1 MLEQSDK
8 MSWLDEIVNSHKEFE
23 SPQSFYKWSA
33 LTAISAV
40 VKDNIWIDRYLYK
53 LYPNVYTML
62 HAESGMKKGP
72 PVAMGRQLV
81 KHAIGDSAIIT
92 GRSSIQGILKE
103 MGTSRTEPGGRIVH
117 NNATF
122 ICSSELA
129 SSIVDDPVSTQILT
143 DLYDRNYNEGNW
155 KSLLKME
162 SFSLKNP
169 CLSMLTATN
178 PAMSDAFFKE
188 GSAIKGGY
196 FARTFIVHESKRN
209 RPNSLLVPPVTKIDY
224 KEAAEYLKQ
233 LALLRGEFE
242 PLGSRTHSEI
252 HKYGMKDV
260 STGDTYYYTGAGI
273 TYEKWY
279 EEFVEMMDEQEIK
292 DETGTLNRFGDS
304 VLKVAILMSLSRS
317 PELILNEESVN
328 EAIVSCEKLIGN
340 VRKATMG
347 KNGTSVSSVLKSL
360 IIMEL
365 LERDTHTISK
375 QLLMR
380 KYWAHYSGDD
390 EFNDVMVSLKSA
402 GMIFDRNLGNVIVYE
417 MPDEQVL
424 ELKKLVEGKSK

>member
-1 MLEQSDK
+1 MTWLE
-8 MSWLDEIVNSHKEFE
+8 EIVKSHEEFE
-23 SPQSFYKWSA
+23 SPKSFYFWSA

-40 VKDNIWIDRYLYK
+40 VKDNIWIDRYIYK

-72 PVAMGRQLV
+72 PVALGRQLV

-103 MGTSRTEPGGRIVH
+103 MGTAHSEPGGKIVH

-155 KSLLKME
+155 RSLLKME

-169 CLSMLTATN
+169 TLTMLTATN
-178 PAMSDAFFKE
+178 EAMSQSFFKE

-209 RPNSLLVPPVTKIDY
+209 RPNSLLVPPETIINY
-224 KEAAEYLKQ
+224 KDAAEYLK
-233 LALLRGEFE
+233 LLVKLRGPFL
-242 PLGSRTHSEI
+242 PLGSRTHTEV
-252 HKYGMKDV
+252 HHLGMKDK
-260 STGDTYYYTGAGI
+260 STGSTFYYTSAGI
-273 TYEKWY
+273 VYERWY
-279 EEFVEMMDEQEIK
+279 EEFVEMCDEQEIR

-304 VLKVAILMSLSRS
+304 VLKVALLMQLSKE
-317 PELILNEESVN
+317 PVLELHEESVIN
-328 EAIVSCEKLIGN
+328 AISQCEKLIGN

-347 KNGTSVSSVLKSL
+347 KNGTSVSSALKGL

-365 LERDTHTISK
+365 LEREPHQISRT
-375 QLLMR
+375 LLMR
-380 KYWAHYSGDD
+380 KYWAHYSGED
-390 EFNDVMVSLKSA
+390 EFNDVMISMVSA
-402 GMIFDRNLGNVIVYE
+402 GMVKDRNMGNVIIYE
-417 MPDEQVL
+417 MPSSQVE
-424 ELKKLVEGKSK
+424 ELKHLMSGKFKEK